1 MGKTALKAN
10 SDVSKLL
17 KEARGLI
24 RGFHTSRRKT
34 SHYLKQDLSRG
45 RTQVKSEVR
54 QMLSEFRHARKDSGP
69 GPGKVRPPGARSGE
83 GDQSAGSRPKTKAP
97 AAALSANLGPKVLG
111 TIDAH
116 PDGITMAG
124 IADSLGVV
132 PVVLSKTMSGLVAGG
147 KVRKEGRGYFP
158 AAV

>member
-1 MGKTALKAN
+1 MGKTALKAD
-10 SDVSKLL
+10 SDVSILL

-24 RGFHTSRRKT
+24 RGFHASRRKT
-34 SHYLKQDLSRG
+34 SHYLKQDLARG
-45 RTQVKSEVR
+45 RTQAKSEVK
-54 QMLSEFRHARKDSGP
+54 QMLSGFRRARKDGGL
-69 GPGKVRPPGARSGE
+69 GPGKIRPPAARSGE
-83 GDQSAGSRPKTKAP
+83 GDQVARVRPKTKAL
-97 AAALSANLGPKVLG
+97 AANLGPKVLG

-116 PDGITMAG
+116 PEGITMAG